1 MTVLLPTT
9 TIAHGTSLLH
19 VSRIAY
25 AGSALYF
32 GCAGNR
38 YDDPAGQYGVL
49 YAAFDLPTALMES
62 AFHGH
67 RWYRAPHLMT
77 QHELSQRLVRDLA
90 VFDPLTVL
98 DLNAPGLMAGQ
109 LGLNPNQLTSR
120 DYRHTQR
127 IGNQAYAQAGIDG
140 ILYPSRNN
148 YPGLCLA
155 LFDRC
160 APKLGLVAD
169 IALDRHLHWPHFQR
183 QYGIRVTP
191 A

>member
-1 MTVLLPTT
+1 
-9 TIAHGTSLLH
+9 
-19 VSRIAY
+19 
-25 AGSALYF
+25 
-32 GCAGNR
+32 
-38 YDDPAGQYGVL
+38 
-49 YAAFDLPTALMES
+49 
-62 AFHGH
+62 
-67 RWYRAPHLMT
+67 MT
-77 QHELSQRLVRDLA
+77 QHELRERLVRDLA

-98 DLNAPGLMAGQ
+98 DPNAPGLMAGQ

-127 IGNQAYAQAGIDG
+127 IGNLAYAQAGIDG

-148 YPGLCLA
+148 YPGQCLA

-169 IALDRHLHWPHFQR
+169 IALDRHLHWPRFQR

>member
-9 TIAHGTSLLH
+9 TIAQGTSLLH

-25 AGSALYF
+25 AGSELYF
-32 GCAGNR
+32 GCAGN
-38 YDDPAGQYGVL
+38 
-49 YAAFDLPTALMES
+49 
-62 AFHGH
+62 
-67 RWYRAPHLMT
+67 
-77 QHELSQRLVRDLA
+77 
-90 VFDPLTVL
+90 
-98 DLNAPGLMAGQ
+98 
-109 LGLNPNQLTSR
+109 
-120 DYRHTQR
+120 
-127 IGNQAYAQAGIDG
+127 QAYPQAEIDG

-160 APKLGLVAD
+160 ASKLGLVAD